1 MTRGRVTLEL
11 LKDEKARNTTFSKR
25 KNGLFKKVLELS
37 ILCDCEIGIVIFNH
51 NGKLVEYSSKGSE
64 SLLELIRRWGAYTGS
79 VESKSNVT
87 ALQPSAGRY
96 EQRCP
101 RWTVQ
106 PVPPASES
114 ARVRQNQGSPR
125 APGLIRRS
133 SARTTAT
140 SAAAELSQRS
150 SSLSLAQDPI
160 LGRELGDD
168 QLSDYE
174 TLRKM
179 CAEAEMMQDIR
190 RQYELYRERVLR
202 WSGKRQKSAFRALQ
216 SSSGSKRERLDS
228 EGDESS
234 SAPSGNLADFLKS
247 DDARRSDELGTEATS
262 PGARRKRFRPEALS
276 IDVDPLTV
284 SLVGQNSDKLSTAAW
299 EPTVGRPSLFTGE
312 DAFRNGTP
320 SANFP
325 EASSSG
331 RIYGAE
337 ASPAPNAYSS
347 TAVGTQL
354 SPRLAYRSLMASYP
368 MLVSSSPAT
377 GVGMSGVI
385 MPTPTGATGRNIAN
399 MVHGA
404 SGAGSAADAS
414 GVSAA
419 LGPLTQ
425 SRTQPAM
432 LSPTALIYEQ
442 IGLSTPREAGSWSGY
457 SGAWLSFVGTG
468 STPRMGTYAERG
480 NTPGNAVVPSQPS
493 LSAPSEAETNALD
506 SPAGT

>member
-51 NGKLVEYSSKGSE
+51 NGKLVEYSSKGQE
-64 SLLELIRRWGAYTGS
+64 NLIELIRRWGAYTGS

-106 PVPPASES
+106 PLPVGTDPP
-114 ARVRQNQGSPR
+114 RVRQNQGSPR
-125 APGLIRRS
+125 ASSLMRRT
-133 SARTTAT
+133 SARTTTT

-150 SSLSLAQDPI
+150 SSLSLAPDP
-160 LGRELGDD
+160 LLSRELGDD

-202 WSGKRQKSAFRALQ
+202 WSGKRHKGTGRAPH
-216 SSSGSKRERLDS
+216 SSSGSKRGHRDS
-228 EGDESS
+228 EADDSS
-234 SAPSGNLADFLKS
+234 SAPSGDLVDFLKNEEGRPS
-247 DDARRSDELGTEATS
+247 AGLGTERGS

-276 IDVDPLTV
+276 IDVDPIN
-284 SLVGQNSDKLSTAAW
+284 VGLLGSSGDKLSSTAW
-299 EPTVGRPSLFTGE
+299 EPTTMRSSLFSGEEAFRNASPSTTFLEATPSGRPSGSEAPLTSN
-312 DAFRNGTP
+312 AFAAP
-320 SANFP
+320 
-325 EASSSG
+325 
-331 RIYGAE
+331 
-337 ASPAPNAYSS
+337 PA
-347 TAVGTQL
+347 GTQL

-368 MLVSSSPAT
+368 VLIPSPPAT
-377 GVGMSGVI
+377 GVTVAGMMV
-385 MPTPTGATGRNIAN
+385 PTPTGATGRNIRGLIHA
-399 MVHGA
+399 A
-404 SGAGSAADAS
+404 SGAGSGPEAS
-414 GVSAA
+414 GALAA
-419 LGPLTQ
+419 TDAPSQQRPQL
-425 SRTQPAM
+425 AM
-432 LSPTALIYEQ
+432 LSPTALMYEQ
-442 IGLSTPREAGSWSGY
+442 IGLSTPRESGSLSGY

-468 STPRMGTYAERG
+468 STPRMGVYAERSNG
-480 NTPGNAVVPSQPS
+480 PGNAVASSQHS
-493 LSAPSEAETNALD
+493 FSAPSEAEANPLD
-506 SPAGT
+506 SPAGS